1 MTSFAGKKVLITGA
15 ASGIGRATA
24 LLAATKGARL
34 VITDRDVEGLAR
46 VADELARGGALLE
59 SRAFDVT
66 DYEAVRRFADH
77 VHASHGSVDI
87 VMNNAGIAI
96 WGTVERMPHEDWRK
110 VIEVNL
116 MGPIHVIESFVPAMI
131 DAGRGGH
138 LVNVSSA
145 AGLFGLP
152 WHAAYSASKFGL
164 RGISEVLRFDLER
177 HRIRV
182 SLVCPGAVR
191 TGLVQTVEVAGVDA
205 SNPVFQKLRRRFAE
219 HAVTPE
225 VAAARIVRGV
235 ERDRYYVYTSPE
247 IAVGHWFQ
255 RTVPWPYELVMRGLN
270 RGFGQALEEKS

>member
-1 MTSFAGKKVLITGA
+1 MTSFSGKHVLITGA

-34 VITDRDVEGLAR
+34 VITDRDAEGLAR
-46 VADELARGGALLE
+46 VGDELSRTGALLE

-66 DYEAVRRFADH
+66 DYEAVRAFAEH

-131 DAGRGGH
+131 AAGRGGH

-182 SLVCPGAVR
+182 SLVCPGAVK

-205 SNPVFQKLRRRFAE
+205 TNPVFQKLRRRFAE

-235 ERDRYYVYTSPE
+235 EHDRYYIYTSPE

-255 RTVPWPYELVMRGLN
+255 RTIPWPYEQVMRGLN
-270 RGFGQALEEKS
+270 RGFGRALEEKP